1 MTAAITI
8 TFDDA
13 ALQRALKQLSG
24 QIADLTPVMDDIGD
38 ALVNNIKLNLGR
50 GLQYDGQP
58 MRPIKPRRRQG
69 SGRFGDVPLNDTRQ
83 HIYNR
88 ITHQADAQSVVVG
101 MNEEVNIGAIHQFG
115 GQAGRGRKVTI
126 PARPFLPIRDGAVDL
141 PPAWAEEIQTII
153 RNALEATLP
162 HSV

>member
-13 ALQRALKQLSG
+13 AIQRALKQLSG
-24 QIADLTPVMDDIGD
+24 QIADLTPVMDDIGQTLAD
-38 ALVNNIKLNLGR
+38 NIRLNLGEGR
-50 GLQYDGQP
+50 QYDGQP
-58 MRPIKPRRRQG
+58 MVPLKQQRPRQG
-69 SGRFGDVPLNDTRQ
+69 HRRVSDVPLNDTRQ

-88 ITHQADAQSVVVG
+88 ITHQADAHSVAVG
-101 MNEEVNIGAIHQFG
+101 MNEEVNIGALHQFG

-141 PPAWAEEIQTII
+141 PTAWAEAIQTII
-153 RNALEATLP
+153 RTALEETLP
-162 HSV
+162 